1 MGGTAV
7 SRAAARHPPNMTRPT
22 DLPLLRTDDDG
33 FARVRDLVGAA
44 IVDRRLWLMF
54 VDGDGRQAPVV
65 MPVDGMPVAPD
76 PGLLHGLA
84 EVLGG
89 FGPDLATDRA
99 GSVILTCE
107 RLGPDEVLAN
117 DVAWADALRRTCR
130 DAGVEVRGLFLSTR
144 GGVRRL

>member
-7 SRAAARHPPNMTRPT
+7 PTTAARHPRRMTLPT
-22 DLPLLRTDDDG
+22 DLPPLHTDDDVL
-33 FARVRDLVGAA
+33 ARVRDLVGSA

-65 MPVDGMPVAPD
+65 MPIDSVPAVPD
-76 PGLLHGLA
+76 PGLMGGLG
-84 EVLGG
+84 EVLAG
-89 FGPDLATDRA
+89 FLPDLATDRA
-99 GSVILTCE
+99 GSVILTYE
-107 RLGPDEVLAN
+107 RLGPDEVLAI

-130 DAGVEVRGLFLSTR
+130 GAGVEVRGLFLSTR